1 MQRHSLLSDFQKYF
15 GLVEGGINL
24 KSSLSNLP
32 LDKMASLKSS
42 LLKIQKAGRV
52 YFLGNGGSFDNSRW
66 MSSML
71 RRCGFFAKVPGFS
84 DDYFSYMYESSYA
97 DIYAKAL
104 ATENLT
110 ENDIVIGISGSGNSQ
125 NVINGLKFAEEAGA
139 SIFAFGGRDGGKL
152 KSIISESSFL
162 VVENANMEAIEDLHN
177 LMFFTIYK
185 SIIKDV
191 PMLESHKLMLIA
203 YDGFLTEKNLKLLE
217 EMAYGMIHSACHD
230 GHVYILGLSL
240 GANHFR
246 ADMNR
251 GPSNALPIRGVSAP
265 EVFNLNSAEAT
276 ANDDGPDFIL
286 ADGLVKFK
294 SNIHDFAILCDTGNH
309 HQLFEY
315 CEEILADTGTRY
327 YSIGLEGGVDISTFS
342 QDESDL
348 PIMMIAHSS
357 GEVLRSFLATQFTQ
371 REITLEQNF
380 VGQNKKF
387 GMKQT
392 IQLEEEMRTS
402 GDLEP
407 DEVITFCYGKVF
419 AVKPIEGTV
428 YKRCYY

>member
-1 MQRHSLLSDFQKYF
+1 
-15 GLVEGGINL
+15 
-24 KSSLSNLP
+24 
-32 LDKMASLKSS
+32 
-42 LLKIQKAGRV
+42 
-52 YFLGNGGSFDNSRW
+52 
-66 MSSML
+66 
-71 RRCGFFAKVPGFS
+71 
-84 DDYFSYMYESSYA
+84 
-97 DIYAKAL
+97 
-104 ATENLT
+104 
-110 ENDIVIGISGSGNSQ
+110 
-125 NVINGLKFAEEAGA
+125 
-139 SIFAFGGRDGGKL
+139 DGGKL

>member
-1 MQRHSLLSDFQKYF
+1 MHRHSLLSDFQKYF

-24 KSSLSNLP
+24 KSSLLNLP
-32 LDKMASLKSS
+32 LNKMESFKSS
-42 LLKIQKAGRV
+42 LLNVKKTGRV
-52 YFLGNGGSFDNSRW
+52 FFLGNGGSFDNSRW

-71 RRCGFFAKVPGFS
+71 RRAGFLAKVPGFS

-110 ENDIVIGISGSGNSQ
+110 ENDVVIGISGSGNSQ
-125 NVINGLKFAEEAGA
+125 NVINGLKYAESSGA

-152 KSIISESSFL
+152 KGIISESSFL
-162 VVENANMEAIEDLHN
+162 VVENGCMEAIEDLHN
-177 LMFFTIYK
+177 FMFFTIYK
-185 SIIKDV
+185 SIVENV
-191 PMLESHKLMLIA
+191 PMAESHKLMLTA
-203 YDGFLTEKNLKLLE
+203 YEGFLTTDNLKVLE

-230 GHVYILGLSL
+230 GHVFILGLSL

-251 GPSNALPIRGVSAP
+251 GPSNALPIRGISAP
-265 EVFNLNSAEAT
+265 EVFNMNSAEAT

-294 SNIHDFAILCDTGNH
+294 ASEHDFAILCDTGNH
-309 HQLFEY
+309 HQLFEH
-315 CEEILADTGTRY
+315 CEYILENTGTRH
-327 YSIGLEGGVDISTFS
+327 YSIGLDGGIDISTFT
-342 QDESDL
+342 QEESDL
-348 PIMMIAHSS
+348 PIMLIAHSS
-357 GEVLRSFLATQFTQ
+357 GEVLRSFLSTQFVQ
-371 REITLEQNF
+371 REITLDQDF
-380 VGQNKKF
+380 VGQNKKL
-387 GMKQT
+387 GMKDT
-392 IQLEEEMRTS
+392 ISLEEEMRAS
-402 GDLEP
+402 GKLE
-407 DEVITFCYGKVF
+407 DSEVITFCYGKVF